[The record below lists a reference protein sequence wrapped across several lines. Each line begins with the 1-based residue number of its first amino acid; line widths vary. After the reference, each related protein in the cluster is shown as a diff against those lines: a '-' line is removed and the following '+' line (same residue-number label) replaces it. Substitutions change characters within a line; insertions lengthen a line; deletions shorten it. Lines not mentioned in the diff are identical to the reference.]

1 MPVEPVYLSMMGDV
15 AGIVTGSGPF
25 AKFIVLLLFVLSL
38 WSWAVVVER
47 WRRLRRADAQ
57 AVEFG
62 ERFKALKTSDLSV
75 EGLRQWSHGH
85 PGCVEARLFLAY
97 ADEWAPRW
105 SESAGR
111 DREAGQEL
119 LHRALTRAEE
129 GAMEDLQQGLG
140 WLATLSSVAPFL
152 GLLGTVW
159 GIMGSFLQLGRQ
171 GSASLD
177 VVGPGIAE
185 ALITTAAGLAVAIPA
200 VVAYNHFMGRLRRR
214 EVAAQRV
221 SSELLD
227 LPTARRLD
235 AQGVG

>member
-1 MPVEPVYLSMMGDV
+1 MPVEPVYLSMVGDV

-38 WSWAVVVER
+38 WSWAIVVER
-47 WRRLRRADAQ
+47 WRRLRRADAL
-57 AVEFG
+57 ATEFR
-62 ERFKALKTSDLSV
+62 ERFSALQNGDLSV
-75 EGLRQWSHGH
+75 EGLRQWSRDHSA
-85 PGCVEARLFLAY
+85 CVEARLFLAY

-105 SESAGR
+105 ADAAAS

-119 LHRALTRAEE
+119 LARALGRAEE
-129 GAMEDLQQGLG
+129 GAMEELQQGLG
-140 WLATLSSVAPFL
+140 WLATLSAVAPFL

-221 SSELLD
+221 GSELLD
-227 LPTARRLD
+227 LPVARRLD
-235 AQGVG
+235 AQGVS